1 MKKAEFIRQVADQAE
16 VSQAT
21 ASACFDATVDT
32 ITQCLKDGESITF
45 VGFGTFSVKERAA
58 RKGRNP
64 RTGETIQIKAANVPS
79 FKAGKALKEALN

>member
-1 MKKAEFIRQVADQAE
+1 MKKADFIKAVAEQAE
-16 VSQAT
+16 VSQTTAT
-21 ASACFDATVDT
+21 ACFDAMIGT
-32 ITQCLKDGESITF
+32 ITGCLKDEDSLSFI
-45 VGFGTFSVKERAA
+45 GFGTFSVKKRAA